1 MASPR
6 CAGPT
11 FVMSLASIS
20 TCPEVT
26 SSRPAMRRR
35 SVDLPQPD
43 GPDEHRELAVLD
55 IEIDA
60 VDDADCAKRLAHVL
74 QLNAS
79 HGGNSL
85 LRDHLTAP
93 KVKPR
98 TSCFCENQPRMRIG
112 AMASVEAAESLAQK
126 NPSGAE

>member
-11 FVMSLASIS
+11 LVMSLPSMS

-26 SSRPAMRRR
+26 SSSPAIRRR

-43 GPDEHRELAVLD
+43 GPTNTANSPFSILRSTPLMTLTAP
-55 IEIDA
+55 
-60 VDDADCAKRLAHVL
+60 
-74 QLNAS
+74 NA
-79 HGGNSL
+79 
-85 LRDHLTAP
+85 LRTSFSWMLPMAAFPSIRNHFTAP
-93 KVKPR
+93 KVRPR

>member
-1 MASPR
+1 
-6 CAGPT
+6 
-11 FVMSLASIS
+11 
-20 TCPEVT
+20 
-26 SSRPAMRRR
+26 MRRR

-60 VDDADCAKRLAHVL
+60 VDDADCAERLAHVL

-126 NPSGAE
+126 KPSGAE

>member
-1 MASPR
+1 
-6 CAGPT
+6 
-11 FVMSLASIS
+11 
-20 TCPEVT
+20 
-26 SSRPAMRRR
+26 MRRS

-43 GPDEHRELAVLD
+43 GPTNTANSPFSIL
-55 IEIDA
+55 
-60 VDDADCAKRLAHVL
+60 RLTPLMMLTAP
-74 QLNAS
+74 NALRTS
-79 HGGNSL
+79 FSWMLPMAASL

>member
-11 FVMSLASIS
+11 FVMSLASMS

-60 VDDADCAKRLAHVL
+60 VDDADRAERLAHVL

-126 NPSGAE
+126 KPSGAE